1 MKRIIALFASIILVV
16 SAVSAQQISFLVSDG
31 VADSVLK
38 SSIERNLSRF
48 LSAFRQGVQPDWTG
62 VEITEGAKMS
72 VQLLWE
78 NTPFHCE
85 ESRIVERVLHIAG
98 GDGYKVRNIPIEME
112 TGAEDSY
119 QELVVGL
126 DEKGCIIGVNLAISN
141 HLYHKLMSGGADVSD
156 LRQRQMILDYVEQ
169 FRTAYNRKDMHFL
182 EQVFSDD
189 ALIITG
195 QVIQR
200 KKGDRAVSLSK
211 EIVYREQSKKEYL
224 ERLRTRVFPNTKYIR
239 VNFSDIEVSKHPSIK
254 GYYGV
259 KLRQGYE
266 SSNYSDEGYLFMIW
280 DFRDES
286 HPQIHVRTW
295 QPYWLDEF
303 KEERLPEK
311 EVFTINDF
319 TVE

>member
-1 MKRIIALFASIILVV
+1 MKRIISLFASIVMAV
-16 SAVSAQQISFLVSDG
+16 CTVSAQQITFLVSDG
-31 VADSVLK
+31 VADPALK
-38 SSIERNLSRF
+38 GSIERNLSIF
-48 LSAFRQGVQPDWTG
+48 LSAFRQGAQPDWTG

-85 ESRIVERVLHIAG
+85 ESRIVERVLHISG
-98 GDGYKVRNIPIEME
+98 GAGYKVRNIPIELE
-112 TGAEDSY
+112 TDAEDSY
-119 QELVVGL
+119 QELVVSL
-126 DEKGCIIGVNLAISN
+126 DERGFITSVNLAISD
-141 HLYHKLMSGGADVSD
+141 HLYQKLMSGGADVSD

-169 FRTAYNRKDMHFL
+169 FRTAYNRKDLSFL

-200 KKGDRAVSLSK
+200 KRGDRAVSLSK
-211 EIVYREQSKKEYL
+211 EVVYREQSKKEYL
-224 ERLRTRVFPNTKYIR
+224 ERLRTRVFPNAKYIR

-259 KLRQGYE
+259 KLCQGYE